1 MTFDGG
7 IPVADRAT
15 NLPVHLPSLIGRDE
29 AIALVRDRLLQA
41 ERGLLTL
48 TGTGGSGKTSLA
60 LAVAREVLDSMEFPD
75 GVWLAE
81 LAPLSD
87 ALLVPGAIASSVGV
101 KEQAGRPIR
110 ETLLDELRL
119 RTLLVVLD
127 NCDRS

>member
-7 IPVADRAT
+7 NPVADRPT

-29 AIALVRDRLLQA
+29 AIALVRDRLL
-41 ERGLLTL
+41 ESDRGLLTL